1 MRARRASDPKL
12 DAYVDSLIAKIAAAQ
27 EKDGYLY
34 TTRTINLAKPHPWAG
49 TERWQLEK
57 VDSHEPDLEYASAL
71 FEAATAH
78 YWATGKRNF
87 LDVGVK
93 AADLLV
99 ATFGPGKRAIWP
111 GHEITEMGLV
121 RMYRATDN
129 LQYLNLAKFL
139 IDVRKADAPPTS
151 NHQPT
156 YNQS

>member
-1 MRARRASDPKL
+1 MIEGASYALAVHPDPKL

-34 TTRTINLAKPHPWAG
+34 TTRTINPAKPHPWAG

-57 VDSHEPDLEYASAL
+57 VDSHELYNMGHL

-99 ATFGPGKRAIWP
+99 ATFGPGSARSGP
-111 GHEITEMGLV
+111 
-121 RMYRATDN
+121 ATRSPRW
-129 LQYLNLAKFL
+129 ASCGCTA
-139 IDVRKADAPPTS
+139 RPTTCS
-151 NHQPT
+151 T
-156 YNQS
+156 SISRSS